1 MRCALAI
8 LLVLALP
15 LSGAAQEPPDEAPPR
30 PETET
35 LLGSAVRHGGY
46 GGPLHGVTWIGGN
59 AVYLR
64 GTRGAWVINLAED
77 HALNLGLGAYRTGSD
92 FAPAAP
98 VIPGAAQPELRT
110 RYGGFEM
117 EYVNRTRRLVHFS
130 AQALVGSG
138 EVRYRERDLPLDRTR
153 ASYFV
158 VQPGVNVNLNVTNW
172 FRLSG
177 GALYRHA
184 GEVTLEGV
192 DGGHLSGPS
201 SLLALRFGR
210 F

>member
-1 MRCALAI
+1 MRYVLAI
-8 LLVLALP
+8 LVLLATP
-15 LSGAAQEPPDEAPPR
+15 HPGAAQEQPDEAPPR

-35 LLGSAVRHGGY
+35 LLGPDIRHGGY
-46 GGPLHGVTWIGGN
+46 GGPLHGVTWIDGK

-77 HALNLGLGAYRTGSD
+77 HALNLGLGAYRTASD
-92 FAPAAP
+92 FG
-98 VIPGAAQPELRT
+98 PGTAVLPGQAQPELRT

-117 EYVNRTRRLVHFS
+117 EYVNRTRRLVHLS
-130 AQALVGSG
+130 LQALVGSG
-138 EVRYRERDLPLDRTR
+138 EVRYRDRDLPLERTR

-158 VQPGVNVNLNVTNW
+158 VQPGANVNLNVTNW
-172 FRLSG
+172 FRLTG
-177 GALYRHA
+177 GALYRHV
-184 GEVTLEGV
+184 GEVSLEGV

-201 SLLALRFGR
+201 SYVALRFGR